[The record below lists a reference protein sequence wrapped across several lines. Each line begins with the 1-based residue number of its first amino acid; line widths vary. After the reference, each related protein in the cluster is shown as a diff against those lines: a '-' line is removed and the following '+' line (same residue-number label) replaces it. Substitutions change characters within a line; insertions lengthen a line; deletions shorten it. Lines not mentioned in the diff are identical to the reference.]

1 LVVASEATVDEAHP
15 SRRPRISA
23 IPRSSIPV
31 REPTAVPT
39 IQTFP
44 LGAFVV
50 EAAFLGRTAVF
61 ALGDGTVR
69 RVEGPAAEATRVH
82 KGAILSAAPSLDG
95 RTLITGGDDGLVA
108 ATDASGKATTVA
120 ERPRKWI
127 AHVAAGPSG
136 AVAFAVGKQAI
147 VRSADGRER
156 AFDHERAVTGLAFA
170 PKGLRLAASRY
181 DGVSLWW
188 AGTEDPRPATLAWKG
203 AHLAVTFAPDGKYIV
218 SAMQENALHGWRL
231 ADSKDMRMSGY
242 PAKPKSL
249 SWSAKGR
256 FLASSGAN
264 AAILWPFHF
273 RDGPMGKPPLQLGA
287 REVLVTRVACHPKE
301 EILAVGYQDGMIM
314 AVRFADAQEALLRR
328 AGEGPVSALAWDSGG
343 KLLAFGTEGGA
354 AGVVDLPG

>member
-1 LVVASEATVDEAHP
+1 
-15 SRRPRISA
+15 
-23 IPRSSIPV
+23 
-31 REPTAVPT
+31 VPT

-50 EAAFLGRTAVF
+50 EAAFLGGTAVF
-61 ALGDGTVR
+61 ALGDGSVR
-69 RVEGPAAEATRVH
+69 RVEGPAAEATQVH
-82 KGAILSAAPSLDG
+82 KGAILSAAMSVDG
-95 RTLITGGDDGLVA
+95 KSLITGGDDGLVA
-108 ATDASGKATTVA
+108 ATDATGRSAPLA

-127 AHVAAGPSG
+127 DHVAAGPSG
-136 AVAFAVGKQAI
+136 SIAFAVGKQAV
-147 VRSADGRER
+147 VRTADGKER
-156 AFDHERAVTGLAFA
+156 GFDHERAVTGLAFA

-188 AGTEDPRPATLAWKG
+188 AGSEDPRPATLTWKG
-203 AHLAVTFAPDGKYIV
+203 AHLGVIFSPDGKYIV
-218 SAMQENALHGWRL
+218 TAMQENALHGWRL

-242 PAKPKSL
+242 PAKPRSL

-287 REVLVTRVACHPKE
+287 REVLVTRVACHPRE
-301 EILAVGYQDGMIM
+301 EIAAIGYQDGMVL

-328 AGEGPVSALAWDSGG
+328 PGDGPVSALAWDASGR
-343 KLLAFGTEGGA
+343 LLAFGTESGA